1 MDASYEGQRPRRYR
15 WLPEDQQGLPAT
27 MSSAAGAGLLSRAVM
42 HPLDT
47 AKAVIQVQTKRE
59 NAAASFLEGSKTLR
73 TLSSIWKTDGLRGLY
88 RGFAITSTLAVPAT
102 CLYFSTYE
110 ILKARLLALSE
121 KTKED
126 PKTSS
131 ERSFVAALMLDS
143 VCGFSAEAI
152 ACVLYLPMDVCK
164 ERLQVYSALR
174 GTRVENEKPTLRNL
188 MRGEGVSALYRG
200 YGATLLSFGPFSA
213 LFFTLNHQFSQAAQ
227 RLLTPKASASQQSGS
242 GRRPLVDATVAAAA
256 AGAAA
261 FVTAPLDK
269 VKLRLQVQSDAAA
282 SQKTPFYYRHVF
294 HGLSSLLKTEGLSGC
309 FAGVGARTTF
319 QAGSF
324 FVMFLF
330 MQNLLCVYEILVMKY
345 SSIQSMQSYSIGV
358 KSDITTAMSR
368 MRPCGAFPG
377 VEEFTTRW
385 RRLRADTRRRLC
397 IDWLLHLVTGS
408 CILNKHFSRAL

>member
-1 MDASYEGQRPRRYR
+1 MDAGYERQRRYR

-27 MSSAAGAGLLSRAVM
+27 MSSAAGAGLLARAVM

-47 AKAVIQVQTKRE
+47 AKAVIQVQTKGQSIS
-59 NAAASFLEGSKTLR
+59 ASLLGGSKTLQC
-73 TLSSIWKTDGLRGLY
+73 LSSIWKADGLRGLY

-110 ILKARLLALSE
+110 FLKARLLALSE
-121 KTKED
+121 DSREGAQ
-126 PKTSS
+126 P
-131 ERSFVAALMLDS
+131 RSKQSFAAALLLDS

-152 ACVLYLPMDVCK
+152 SCVLYLPMDVCK

-174 GTRVENEKPTLRNL
+174 QKGAESEKPNLRKL
-188 MRGEGVSALYRG
+188 TRGEGLRSLYRG

-213 LFFTLNHQFSQAAQ
+213 LFFTLNHQFSQVAQ
-227 RLLTPKASASQQSGS
+227 RLLPPKTSASQQSGA
-242 GRRPLVDATVAAAA
+242 GCRPLVDATVAAAA

-269 VKLRLQVQSDAAA
+269 VKLRLQVQSDAAVA
-282 SQKTPFYYRHVF
+282 QKTPFYYRHVF
-294 HGLSSLLKTEGLSGC
+294 HGLSSLLKTEGLAGC

-330 MQNLLCVYEILVMKY
+330 MQNVRNLYCQYFE
-345 SSIQSMQSYSIGV
+345 
-358 KSDITTAMSR
+358 A
-368 MRPCGAFPG
+368 
-377 VEEFTTRW
+377 
-385 RRLRADTRRRLC
+385 
-397 IDWLLHLVTGS
+397 
-408 CILNKHFSRAL
+408 

>member
-1 MDASYEGQRPRRYR
+1 MDASYERQRPRRYR

-47 AKAVIQVQTKRE
+47 AKAVIQVQTKTQT
-59 NAAASFLEGSKTLR
+59 AAASLLEGSKTLR
-73 TLSSIWKTDGLRGLY
+73 TLSSIWKADGLRGLY

-110 ILKARLLALSE
+110 FLKARLLALSDN
-121 KTKED
+121 TRED
-126 PKTSS
+126 SKPNS
-131 ERSFVAALMLDS
+131 ERSFAASLLLDS

-152 ACVLYLPMDVCK
+152 ACVLFLPMDVCK

-174 GTRVENEKPTLRNL
+174 DSRVEGEKPTLRNL
-188 MRGEGVSALYRG
+188 MRGEGVRALYRG

-213 LFFTLNHQFSQAAQ
+213 LFFTLNHQFSQVAQ
-227 RLLTPKASASQQSGS
+227 RLLTPKISSSQQSAS
-242 GRRPLVDATVAAAA
+242 ERRPLVDATVAALA

-269 VKLRLQVQSDAAA
+269 VKLRLQVQSDTAVF
-282 SQKTPFYYRHVF
+282 QKTPFYYRHVF

-330 MQNLLCVYEILVMKY
+330 MQNVRNLYCQYFE
-345 SSIQSMQSYSIGV
+345 
-358 KSDITTAMSR
+358 A
-368 MRPCGAFPG
+368 
-377 VEEFTTRW
+377 
-385 RRLRADTRRRLC
+385 
-397 IDWLLHLVTGS
+397 
-408 CILNKHFSRAL
+408 